1 MPPIIDVECYPSQFG
16 VSRETWA
23 YQIKTSLDTLEKR
36 YGEKPMIYTSANFWS
51 YVAVNG
57 SWNVNDCPLWTA
69 LYPRPATYVDSVNE
83 PYPLPKGWV
92 KWAMWQYAE
101 DGRTQGYLWN
111 DLNVVSNWF
120 KIYLDSKW
128 GETITPTPKKFPYS
142 IKINDKTY
150 KEAQ

>member
-1 MPPIIDVECYPSQFG
+1 MIIKKTLLSLLFLVAATAAMAQLRINWGKDSPV
-16 VSRETWA
+16 RKL
-23 YQIKTSLDTLEKR
+23 QIAEMAITNL
-36 YGEKPMIYTSANFWS
+36 
-51 YVAVNG
+51 
-57 SWNVNDCPLWTA
+57 
-69 LYPRPATYVDSVNE
+69 YVDSVNE

-142 IKINDKTY
+142 ITINDKTY